1 MVERPVAVAG
11 AEAPA
16 HAIALCGHLRLD
28 GLLHAVGQLLDGR
41 GRGGVEQDA
50 ARVLAIGKALRDH
63 VLDGIA
69 DRDGEQDDLVTA
81 GEMLANLCSLDV
93 EGWVGL
99 HDLLLAVVVVELPDA
114 VWLGEQAGV
123 LAGILDEAFIK
134 ILGAHE
140 PRIAARLLR
149 VNLQQWGIVDRH
161 GYSSP

>member
-1 MVERPVAVAG
+1 
-11 AEAPA
+11 
-16 HAIALCGHLRLD
+16 
-28 GLLHAVGQLLDGR
+28 
-41 GRGGVEQDA
+41 
-50 ARVLAIGKALRDH
+50 
-63 VLDGIA
+63 
-69 DRDGEQDDLVTA
+69 
-81 GEMLANLCSLDV
+81 MLANLCSLDV

-114 VWLGEQAGV
+114 AWLGEQAGV

-140 PRIAARLLR
+140 PCIAARLLR